1 MNNNKEAK
9 RKEFEHYKRI
19 GKFKLKG
26 KCSICGSTETTCFH
40 HIVPLSM
47 PNGTNYVG
55 NVIELCYEC
64 HRQAH
69 GGLNFLKEPTDRTRE
84 IISKTQTKMIKVKY
98 DFSSVDESIIG
109 EEECKGNNA
118 SIDII
123 NNVIKRVNDAGTY
136 MRWAQTNPNTYASY
150 GARKTI
156 HTQSKPFNNEYKLF
170 RKDYEHGYI
179 EIYIP
184 HKRGIA

>member
-1 MNNNKEAK
+1 MNKDKEIK
-9 RKEFEHYKRI
+9 RKEFEHLKRI
-19 GKFKLKG
+19 GVYKLKG

-40 HIVPLSM
+40 HLIPLSM
-47 PNGTNYVG
+47 PRGTNVES
-55 NVIELCYEC
+55 NVIEVCYEC
-64 HRQAH
+64 HSEIH
-69 GGLNFLKEPTDRTRE
+69 GGLKLITGDRKNQK
-84 IISKTQTKMIKVKY
+84 SAVKKSNTKFIKVKY
-98 DFSSVDESIIG
+98 DFSAVNEDIIG

-123 NNVIKRVNDAGTY
+123 NDVIKRVNDAGTY
-136 MRWAQTNPNTYASY
+136 TRWAKTNSNMCASY

-170 RKDYEHGYI
+170 RKDYECGYI
-179 EIYIP
+179 EVYIP